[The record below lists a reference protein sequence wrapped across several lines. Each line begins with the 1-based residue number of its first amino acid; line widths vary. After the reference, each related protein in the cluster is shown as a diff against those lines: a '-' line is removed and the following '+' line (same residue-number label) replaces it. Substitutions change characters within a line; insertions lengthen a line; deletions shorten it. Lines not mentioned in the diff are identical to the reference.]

1 MLIHDITPSCAAP
14 LYNQLVSSLGEIHA
28 TDSAH
33 MAGELAGVVLASYA
47 SHNLR
52 NSPQSIVHGR
62 HRRARLSAMANAARL
77 KLDMIEVY
85 R

>member
-1 MLIHDITPSCAAP
+1 
-14 LYNQLVSSLGEIHA
+14 
-28 TDSAH
+28 

-52 NSPQSIVHGR
+52 KSPQVAT
-62 HRRARLSAMANAARL
+62 RRARLSAMANAAQL

-85 R
+85 